1 MPPAHYKGNRA
12 GPEQLHLHDNNSIYM
27 TELGYQLTLSGDFG
41 AAITSYSKACQLDEA
56 NMTACYGKIT
66 AQVLLLTK
74 PLVSIEL

>member
-1 MPPAHYKGNRA
+1 
-12 GPEQLHLHDNNSIYM
+12 M

-41 AAITSYSKACQLDEA
+41 PAITSYSKACQLDEA

-74 PLVSIEL
+74 PLLSIEV